1 MAEYLNYGGSHASGH
16 DIDFGRTK
24 DGRPR
29 RVEKGE
35 IVGVI
40 KKRSVQKYGVERVL
54 NFINSLNNGTFGE
67 TAENRANLAFLQ
79 SKLTDIG
86 FGAESASM
94 GLKMPFTD
102 NSDSL
107 RANYSAAFEG
117 LKGVTD
123 LSVLERGVGELV
135 KQGELRVVQTFA
147 GRIEYRGNNK
157 RIIRNG

>member
-1 MAEYLNYGGSHASGH
+1 M
-16 DIDFGRTK
+16 
-24 DGRPR
+24 
-29 RVEKGE
+29 
-35 IVGVI
+35 I

-54 NFINSLNNGTFGE
+54 SFINSLNNGTFGE

-135 KQGELRVVQTFA
+135 KQGELRVVQTSA